1 MIQLNLTV
9 KSRKGESSL
18 AFPVYRI
25 VNAGYTSRDKQALQ
39 KHIEELRQKGVPAPR
54 TIPTLYPVASYL
66 IVTDGTVEVVE
77 ERNSGEVEFV
87 LLLNEH
93 ELLIG
98 VGSDHTDREM
108 ETISILKAKQACPN
122 VMSSTVWPY
131 KELEDHWDELILRS
145 WVLKEGKRIL
155 YQEGQVSQLMSP
167 EDLILFV
174 KERLVDHNM
183 NNLII
188 YSGTIPTVTG
198 EIMSGDAFEAEL
210 YDPITDDVLQCKYNV
225 RLLDYLT
232 EQ

>member
-9 KSRKGESSL
+9 KSRKGERRL
-18 AFPVYRI
+18 IFPVHRL
-25 VNAGYTSRDKQALQ
+25 VNAGYTARDKEALQ
-39 KHIEELRQKGVPAPR
+39 KHVEELKQKGVPTPR

-77 ERNSGEVEFV
+77 EQNSGEVEFV
-87 LLLNEH
+87 VLVNKH

-98 VGSDHTDREM
+98 VGSDHTDRKL
-108 ETISILKAKQACPN
+108 ETVNILKAKQACPN
-122 VMSSTVWPY
+122 VMSSAVWPY
-131 KELEDHWDELILRS
+131 EELKDHWDELILRS
-145 WVLKEGKRIL
+145 WVLKEGKRTL
-155 YQEGQVSQLMSP
+155 YQEGKVSQLMSP
-167 EDLILFV
+167 EDLIFFA
-174 KERLVDHNM
+174 KEMLVDHDTT
-183 NNLII
+183 NLII
-188 YSGTIPTVTG
+188 YSGTIPTVSG